1 MPVFLPG
8 KPHGQRSLAGYSPKG
23 NKELD
28 MTEQLRTISLTT
40 EAIPFELFLISQES
54 GHFPF
59 WLVLM
64 VLLPGLCELQGLFS
78 PILSG
83 GSSSALGGFLTHT
96 GCSEAK
102 NLRGPFAALWNFLS
116 GKFSSP
122 GLCKVGPVRF
132 RLPDSHLHL
141 LDSRG
146 LPGSAWVPLPA
157 LSVCRAPF
165 TGFSPLSYRCHVM
178 SDVLCLKTILY
189 IILPQV
195 FSCFR

>member
-64 VLLPGLCELQGLFS
+64 VLQRLSDTVEGDRAHGCGVVLPLLMLWLV
-78 PILSG
+78 PW
-83 GSSSALGGFLTHT
+83 GST
-96 GCSEAK
+96 
-102 NLRGPFAALWNFLS
+102 
-116 GKFSSP
+116 
-122 GLCKVGPVRF
+122 
-132 RLPDSHLHL
+132 
-141 LDSRG
+141 LDS
-146 LPGSAWVPLPA
+146 PA
-157 LSVCRAPF
+157 IV
-165 TGFSPLSYRCHVM
+165 
-178 SDVLCLKTILY
+178 
-189 IILPQV
+189 
-195 FSCFR
+195 

>member
-102 NLRGPFAALWNFLS
+102 DLRGPFAALWNFLS

-146 LPGSAWVPLPA
+146 LPGSA
-157 LSVCRAPF
+157 
-165 TGFSPLSYRCHVM
+165 
-178 SDVLCLKTILY
+178 
-189 IILPQV
+189 
-195 FSCFR
+195 